1 MESKNTILTIP
12 EEGFVL
18 NVDKPYGWTSFQAV
32 NYIKHKIKN
41 LTGIKKFKIGHAG
54 TLDPLATGVL
64 VICVGKKTKTIPQL
78 QDTNKVYKGTFLLG
92 CESASYDLET
102 PVKIIH
108 ANPLVSEDRLAEN
121 VQGFLGDITQT
132 APSYSAKKVNG
143 KRAYESARKGEAVDI
158 KPHQVKVHGFDLSN
172 HKTTTVD
179 FEIACSKG
187 TYIRSIAHDFGASVG
202 CGALLAALRRTA
214 VGNFES
220 QNALKLKEVP
230 QHLDQFLVPV

>member
-1 MESKNTILTIP
+1 MEFKQTSLTIP
-12 EEGFVL
+12 AEGFVL

-32 NYIKHKIKN
+32 NFIKHKIKN

-64 VICVGKKTKTIPQL
+64 VICVGKKTKTIPLL
-78 QDTNKVYKGTFLLG
+78 QDTDKVYQGTFLLG

-108 ANPLVSEDRLAEN
+108 ADPLISVERLQEN
-121 VQGFLGDITQT
+121 TRSFLGDITQT
-132 APSYSAKKVNG
+132 APIYSAKKVKG
-143 KRAYESARKGEAVDI
+143 KRAYESARKGEAVEI

-172 HKTTTVD
+172 HKTNTVD

-214 VGNFES
+214 VGEFKS

-230 QHLDQFLVPV
+230 QYLDQFLESV